1 MPDDTCRDGSIEV
14 KGEIVTTEEC
24 LKIKVFLMIAIFA
37 DHKRDQ
43 RYCLLGNISVRKMFL
58 LERSF
63 EDMLCIKRR
72 VVATG

>member
-1 MPDDTCRDGSIEV
+1 
-14 KGEIVTTEEC
+14 
-24 LKIKVFLMIAIFA
+24 MIAIFA